1 MGLCA
6 VRQVRQSV
14 NAVSQSSKSLASTSN
29 SEKKILLACART
41 RMSAELA
48 ARIRALITIDLD
60 WQALDTA
67 AAEHG
72 VAPLVCSQLLAHFA
86 EVIPVEWQMR
96 MRRQLEETAQ
106 RNLYLTAEMFRL
118 ANNFR
123 AEGMFAVPYKG
134 PLLAEQAYGNLA
146 MRQFTDLDFAMRQI
160 DVPRAAAILEVN
172 GYEAVFGAAPAEE
185 GTRPTHS
192 EYQFVRPVG
201 NVIVEMQTE
210 ITLRYFP
217 RKLNFDALEKRLATI
232 SIAGGQVLSFSP
244 EDTLILLSVHGAK
257 HFWERLMWIADISEL
272 SQAIPAIR
280 WDEAFSR
287 AKKMGVSRALNLAL
301 YLAHRM
307 LEAPLPDYVLAKV
320 LLDRASSKLGDGI
333 CERFSMNAHMQIPI
347 FARLRFRVASRDSFW
362 AGLRFAMRLATS
374 PTEHD
379 RADAPLPDGMSGM
392 RRWLRPVLLMKRYG
406 IRRPKSNE
414 RR

>member
-1 MGLCA
+1 
-6 VRQVRQSV
+6 
-14 NAVSQSSKSLASTSN
+14 
-29 SEKKILLACART
+29 
-41 RMSAELA
+41 MSAELA
-48 ARIRALITIDLD
+48 TRIRSLIADNLD
-60 WQALDTA
+60 WQALDA
-67 AAEHG
+67 AASEHG
-72 VAPLVCSQLLAHFA
+72 VGPLVCGQLLAHFA
-86 EVIPVEWQMR
+86 EVVPAEWQTR

-106 RNLYLTAEMFRL
+106 RNLYMTAEMFRL
-118 ANNFR
+118 ANIFR
-123 AEGMFAVPYKG
+123 AQGMIAVPYKG
-134 PLLAEQAYGNLA
+134 PLLAAQAYGNLA
-146 MRQFTDLDFAMRQI
+146 MRQFTDLDFAIRQR
-160 DVPRAAAILEVN
+160 DLPKAAALLKAN
-172 GYEAVFGAAPAEE
+172 GYNAVFGTMPAEE
-185 GTRPTHS
+185 GTHPTHS
-192 EYQFVRPVG
+192 EYQFVRPAG

-217 RKLNFDALEKRLATI
+217 RKLEFEALEKRLTTI
-232 SIAGGQVLSFSP
+232 SIAGGEIISFSP

-272 SQAIPAIR
+272 SQASPAIR
-280 WDEAFSR
+280 WDEALSR

-320 LLDRASSKLGDGI
+320 LRDHTAGKLGDGI
-333 CERFSMNAHMQIPI
+333 CEQFSMSAHAQIPI
-347 FARLRFRVASRDSFW
+347 FARFRFRVESRDSFW

-379 RADAPLPDGMSGM
+379 RADAPLPDGISGV

-406 IRRPKSNE
+406 IRRPKSDE